1 MIKIS
6 ILYPNA
12 QTARFDFDYYLNQHI
27 PLASKLLGEH
37 SGYKGVSVERG
48 LSGAMPNTEATYLA
62 MCHFLFDSSE
72 DFMAAFMPH
81 AALLQGDIINYTD
94 IMPVIQ
100 ISEVLVSESSYV

>member
-1 MIKIS
+1 
-6 ILYPNA
+6 
-12 QTARFDFDYYLNQHI
+12 
-27 PLASKLLGEH
+27 
-37 SGYKGVSVERG
+37 
-48 LSGAMPNTEATYLA
+48 

-94 IMPVIQ
+94 IVPVIK